1 MKKTIAFL
9 AISGAAVLIIS
20 SCSKKNDASY
30 TVKQL
35 AGTYKVTGAKATVP
49 GFGEVDAYE
58 AMEAC
63 QKDDLQ
69 IFREDSTFEYQ
80 DAGEVC
86 QDNNSGEGRF
96 TIKGNLLLF
105 NPDTDDADTA
115 TIKSF
120 NGTTLVVAATVP
132 YSGFEIPGTL
142 TLTKQ

>member
-1 MKKTIAFL
+1 MKKTIAFI

-35 AGTYKVTGAKATVP
+35 AGTYKLTAAKATVP

-58 AMEAC
+58 QMDEC
-63 QKDDLQ
+63 EKDDLQ
-69 IFREDSTFEYQ
+69 ILREDSTYEYV
-80 DAGEVC
+80 DAGTQC
-86 QDNNSGEGRF
+86 QDDNSGSGKF
-96 TIKGNLLLF
+96 TVVANLLISDP
-105 NPDTDDADTA
+105 NTDHPDTA

-120 NGTTLVVAATVP
+120 NGTNLVISSKFS
-132 YSGFEIPGTL
+132 YSGLDIPATM